1 MHTSTPA
8 SPDWRPSGIAASE
21 SAANVR
27 GHSSFATLLPI
38 MAVVF
43 VAYLVLGF
51 AMPVLPLYVHQG
63 LGFGAFVVGLV
74 AGSQFAAALVSRMWA
89 GQYADGRGA
98 KNAVV
103 TGLLV
108 AAVSGA
114 LYLISLGFV
123 HAPTAS
129 VAILLGGRALLG
141 VAESFIITGALTLG
155 LAIMGAENTGK
166 VMSWVGTAMY
176 GAFAVGAPIGTALYG
191 AEGFP
196 AIAIAAT
203 LIPLVTLLL
212 VARLRRVAPTPHKR
226 AALREVIGA
235 VWVPGI
241 ALAISGVGFAAVTTF
256 IALLFAQHGW
266 TPLWLAFTALSVAF
280 MVGRLLFG
288 HLPDK
293 MGGAKVALVC
303 VLIEALG
310 QALIWLAPSALFA
323 FLGVTLTGLGYSLV
337 YPGLGVEAIRRAPP
351 QSRGLAMGA
360 YTAFLDVSLG
370 ISSPVLGLIASRA
383 GLSAV
388 FLVSAIVVLV
398 SAVIALWIVCRSRR
412 DIESVTTTKTARA
425 GVLFYP
431 LNINTKTAGAMR
443 LAGNRR

>member
-1 MHTSTPA
+1 MKPQLIMA
-8 SPDWRPSGIAASE
+8 MNANALNAASQGT
-21 SAANVR
+21 A
-27 GHSSFATLLPI
+27 SSPRSPNIEKPRAIGLGDHKSFTILLPI

-43 VAYLVLGF
+43 SAYLVIGF
-51 AMPVLPLYVHQG
+51 AMPVLPLHVHQG
-63 LGFGAFVVGLV
+63 LGFGTFVVGLV
-74 AGSQFAAALVSRMWA
+74 AGSQFAAALISRMWA
-89 GQYADGRGA
+89 GHHADRRGA

-114 LYLISLGFV
+114 LYLLSLRFV
-123 HAPTAS
+123 SAPTTS

-155 LAIMGAENTGK
+155 LGFLGTENTGK

-176 GAFAVGAPIGTALYG
+176 GAFAVGAPTGTALYG
-191 AEGFP
+191 ADGFG

-203 LIPLVTLLL
+203 VIPLVTLLL
-212 VARLRRVAPTPHKR
+212 VARLRRIAPTPHKR
-226 AALREVIGA
+226 AALRDVIGA

-256 IALLFAQHGW
+256 VGLLFAQRGW
-266 TPLWLAFTALSVAF
+266 SPLWLAFTALSVAF
-280 MVGRLLFG
+280 LVGRLLFG

-293 MGGAKVALVC
+293 IGGAKVAFVC

-310 QALIWLAPSALFA
+310 QALIWLAPSALAA
-323 FLGVTLTGLGYSLV
+323 FIGVALTGLGYSLV

-351 QSRGLAMGA
+351 QSRGLAMGT

-370 ISSPVLGLIASRA
+370 ISSPVLGLIASNA
-383 GLSAV
+383 GLSAL
-388 FLVSAIVVLV
+388 FLVSTIVVLL
-398 SAVIALWIVCRSRR
+398 SAVIALWIASRSRGE
-412 DIESVTTTKTARA
+412 IQSMTSKPARS
-425 GVLFYP
+425 GVLF
-431 LNINTKTAGAMR
+431 KKQ
-443 LAGNRR
+443 